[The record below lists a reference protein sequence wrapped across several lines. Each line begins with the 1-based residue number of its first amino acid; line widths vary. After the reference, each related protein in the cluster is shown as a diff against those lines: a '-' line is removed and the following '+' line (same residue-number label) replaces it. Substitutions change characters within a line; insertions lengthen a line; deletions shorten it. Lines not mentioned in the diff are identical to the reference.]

1 MLTPFDVFFLKGKVT
16 TVYEK
21 LEDIQTRGILT
32 KEGHIVPLDTGTHSW
47 ALKTLIANSDLAQ
60 INGETL
66 KSKSAKFQL
75 KKIVFNSLRALK
87 PRETGD
93 RRGETG
99 DGRWETGDER
109 PERGDGGRETRDQ
122 TPERGDIISKK
133 CCAYNLVGEF
143 VNIN

>member
-1 MLTPFDVFFLKGKVT
+1 MLTPFDVVFLKGKVT

-21 LEDIQTRGILT
+21 VEDIQTRGILT

-75 KKIVFNSLRALK
+75 KKIVKSVK
-87 PRETGD
+87 TTGD
-93 RRGETG
+93 RRQERG
-99 DGRWETGDER
+99 DGRREV
-109 PERGDGGRETRDQ
+109 GDGGRETGEGRRGTGDQ
-122 TPERGDIISKK
+122 RPDT
-133 CCAYNLVGEF
+133 GEGRHHIQKMLCLLF
-143 VNIN
+143 SG